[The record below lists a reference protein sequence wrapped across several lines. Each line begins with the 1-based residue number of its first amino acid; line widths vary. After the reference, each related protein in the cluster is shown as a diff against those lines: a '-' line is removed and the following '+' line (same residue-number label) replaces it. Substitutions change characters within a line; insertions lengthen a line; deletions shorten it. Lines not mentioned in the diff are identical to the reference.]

1 MSINSGAP
9 GLVSGWV
16 STRFEGMRWGLVV
29 NLALIA
35 FLGAL
40 ALYSVAG
47 GSLFPWALNHA
58 LRFMMAT
65 VLMLMLASIRIDT
78 WRFLAWFIYGA
89 GLLLLIAV
97 ETNGKLVNGARR
109 WVDIGPAHIQPSEIV
124 KIGIVL
130 AIAAYYRDV
139 THHYG
144 WNPRSLWTAMPAL
157 GLIAAPAILVFHQPD
172 LGTAMLITATGCA
185 VIFFAGL
192 DLRIVLAAIGS
203 AAAALPFFY
212 FYVMKPY
219 QRERLHTFVN
229 PEQDPLGAGYHVI
242 QSKIA
247 IGSAGIQGKGFLN
260 GSQAQLDYLPE
271 KQTDFIFTSI
281 AEEFGLFG
289 AILVLGLFGA
299 LLLQTIFLAEKLKD
313 PFARLAVAGVWAF
326 TILHVVINIG
336 MVMGLLPVVGVP
348 LPLISHGGTAMIT
361 IMVSYAVVLS
371 ATRSPN

>member
-1 MSINSGAP
+1 MGINSGAP
-9 GLVSGWV
+9 GIVSDWV
-16 STRFEGMRWGLVV
+16 STRFEGFRWGLVI
-29 NLALIA
+29 NLGLIA
-35 FLGAL
+35 LLGVL

-58 LRFMMAT
+58 LRFIPAT
-65 VLMLMLASIRIDT
+65 ILMLMLASIRIDT
-78 WRFLAWFIYGA
+78 WRFLAYFIYAA

-97 ETNGKLVNGARR
+97 ETNGQIVNGARR
-109 WVDIGPAHIQPSEIV
+109 WVDIGPVRIQPSEII
-124 KIGIVL
+124 KIGMVL
-130 AIAAYYRDV
+130 AVAAYYRDV

-144 WNPRSLWTAMPAL
+144 WNARSLLTAIPAL
-157 GLIAAPAILVFHQPD
+157 ALIAAPAFLVFHQPD
-172 LGTAMLITATGCA
+172 LGTALLVVATGCA

-192 DLRIVLAAIGS
+192 DLRVIVAALGG
-203 AAAALPFFY
+203 ATAALPFFY

-219 QRERLHTFVN
+219 QRERVTTFLN

-247 IGSAGIQGKGFLN
+247 IGSAGILGKGYLN

-289 AILVLGLFGA
+289 AILVLGFYGA

-313 PFARLAVAGVWAF
+313 PFARLAVAGVWAI

-371 ATRSPN
+371 ATRSNN